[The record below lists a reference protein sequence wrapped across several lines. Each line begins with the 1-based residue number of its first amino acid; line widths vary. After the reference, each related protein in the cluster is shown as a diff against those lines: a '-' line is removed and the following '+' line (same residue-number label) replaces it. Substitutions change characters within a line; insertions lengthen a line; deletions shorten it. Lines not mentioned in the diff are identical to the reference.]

1 MATLRRIVF
10 FIVLALLVLLAAMF
24 AYNNPEPIAVDVG
37 FARLENVSVS
47 VAFSVAFSFGW
58 VFGLL
63 CAGLILMRFARERR
77 RLRRELRIA
86 EAELSSLRSL
96 PLHDAN

>member
-1 MATLRRIVF
+1 VF

-24 AYNNPEPIAVDVG
+24 AYSNPEPIAVDVG

-63 CAGLILMRFARERR
+63 CAGLILMRLARERR